1 MMLRR
6 GLNGVLG
13 QLVNEGLLTDAQLE
27 TARAAAGAVRSPT
40 PWFVRLLVGVG
51 AWVSAG
57 VLVLLLALGELF
69 DGATSMAVIGAV
81 SYGVGLL
88 LRRAVTSDYLVQLSL
103 AAGLG
108 GAAMLLWGVWALL
121 DDTGGL
127 GTTLAVSF
135 LVCAATVALFP
146 DWVMRFIGT
155 AGACVTLVLSFQ
167 ELELGPDGAVAAV
180 AVAAGLAWHHEA
192 RWFELAWARRLQRPV
207 AWGLVVSLLAF
218 QLSTVTDL
226 GGQLRVGPAA
236 TLSVALALGVLVV
249 AVAREQRA
257 PLASEPVLVA
267 LAAVVLLAA
276 VLLRSP
282 GVLAALYVSALAFH
296 RRSPVMLG
304 LSTVFLVGFLA
315 SFYFRLELTL
325 LDRSLV
331 LLASGA
337 MLLGL
342 REYLRRR
349 FGPLAE
355 EELP

>member
-1 MMLRR
+1 MTFRR
-6 GLNGVLG
+6 SLHGVLG

-27 TARAAAGAVRSPT
+27 AARAAAGAVRAPT

-69 DGATSMAVIGAV
+69 HGATSMAVIGAL
-81 SYGVGLL
+81 SYGLGLL

-108 GAAMLLWGVWALL
+108 GATMLLWGVKDAT
-121 DDTGGL
+121 DGL
-127 GTTLAVSF
+127 GTTLAVTF
-135 LVCAATVALFP
+135 LLCAVTVALFP
-146 DWVMRFIGT
+146 DWLMRFIGT

-192 RWFELAWARRLQRPV
+192 RWFELPWARPLQRPV

-218 QLSTVTDL
+218 QLSTVTTDL
-226 GGQLRVGPAA
+226 GAELRVGPAA

-267 LAAVVLLAA
+267 LAAVALLAA

-304 LSTVFLVGFLA
+304 LATVFLVGFLA

-325 LDRSLV
+325 LERSLL

-337 MLLGL
+337 VLLGL

-349 FGPLAE
+349 FGALVE
-355 EELP
+355 EARP